1 MGSGQVVRI
10 GSERRDCL
18 FESKGLNKVTDG
30 AVTEAARVLVAADK
44 FKGSLTAVQVA
55 ERVTAGLRR
64 IAPDVEVETLPVADG
79 GDGTVAAAVAAG
91 FDRHEVRVTG
101 PLGEQ
106 LDAAF
111 ALRDGVAVVEMAEAS
126 GLQHL
131 PAGVFAPLT
140 ATTYGSGELLRA
152 ALDAGARS
160 IVFGVGGSATTD
172 GGAGMLAALG
182 ARFLDAA
189 GRPVGPG
196 GGGLS
201 ELATADLSGLD
212 PRLAGAE
219 IVLASDVDN
228 PLTGPKGAPA
238 VYGPQ
243 KGASPE
249 QVEALDSALAHFAA
263 VLEKSI
269 GPKAAE
275 AALAPGAGAAGGIG
289 YGALVGLGAG
299 FRAGIDVMLDV
310 LGFAPRW
317 AGRPW
322 SSPARARSTS
332 RPCTARPRP
341 VSPRRP
347 GRRARRSS
355 RSAAVSRSRPMCW
368 AGPVSAVRTR
378 SRIWSPMWSAASP
391 TRGRSWSS
399 SPRTS
404 PAISWPPAGDSGS
417 PRSVSRTGA
426 APARPRRA
434 SGALHRA
441 PCPSGPADGA
451 GLLRTP
457 SGPEYLRWSTF
468 LA

>member
-310 LGFAPRW
+310 LGFAPAVGRATLVITGEGSLDEQTLHGKAP
-317 AGRPW
+317 AGVAAA
-322 SSPARARSTS
+322 ARAAGKEVVAVCGRLTLPADVLG
-332 RPCTARPRP
+332 RA
-341 VSPRRP
+341 
-347 GRRARRSS
+347 GIRRAYALTDLEPDVERCI
-355 RSAAVSRSRPMCW
+355 AN
-368 AGPVSAVRTR
+368 AGPLLEQLAEN
-378 SRIWSPMWSAASP
+378 I
-391 TRGRSWSS
+391 
-399 SPRTS
+399 
-404 PAISWPPAGDSGS
+404 
-417 PRSVSRTGA
+417 
-426 APARPRRA
+426 AR
-434 SGALHRA
+434 
-441 PCPSGPADGA
+441 D
-451 GLLRTP
+451 
-457 SGPEYLRWSTF
+457 F
-468 LA
+468 LAARG